1 MHRFV
6 CVAALLG
13 LSLLL
18 NACTTVVNATTSEP
32 IEPNPGKRT
41 LGTKLDDGRLE
52 RIATVN
58 LNKVDDRLAE
68 APISVHSHNEV
79 VLLVGQVPN
88 QELRELAGQTVNQ
101 LPRVRQVHNELE
113 VEAPISFLARVN
125 DNWLGTKIKTKLLAN
140 RDIEGSRVKVIV
152 ENNTVYLMGL
162 VSRTEGE
169 EITNVARHTRGVQ
182 KVVRVFEYI
191 D

>member
-1 MHRFV
+1 MHRFI
-6 CVAALLG
+6 CVAALIG
-13 LSLLL
+13 LTLLV

-58 LNKVDDRLAE
+58 LNKVDERLAE
-68 APISVHSHNEV
+68 APIFVHSHNAV

-88 QELRELAGQTVNQ
+88 NKLRELAGNTVNKI
-101 LPRVRQVHNELE
+101 PRVRQVHNELE
-113 VEAPISFLARVN
+113 VEAPISFLARTN

-140 RDIEGSRVKVIV
+140 RDIAGSRVKAIV

-169 EITNVARHTRGVQ
+169 EITDVARHTRGVQ